1 MTPAQSQVKCL
12 SVNKRRK
19 IIFYQFCVLKHDLN
33 TWRSSLYSNVHCPS
47 SLLFLLSLPYH
58 SPRNFTQGPVN
69 MYNCLVVTV
78 SGSTFANNHATS
90 VFTDLPSRV
99 SGGGLSVT
107 IYGNSSVVNGRFKC
121 SIQSC
126 TFSNNSANSTV
137 PPAGTISVLKG
148 SHINGRGG
156 GVALFVSHSAVVGF
170 TVLHCNFTNNSAPF
184 YGGGLYAF
192 SPHLV
197 TEEDFT
203 IAGNHFERNKA
214 RTGGGII
221 LGVAL
226 LETDRMHYL
235 KKSDL
240 TDSVIIHRN
249 TFVQN
254 RGVHGGAMYLS
265 PSEWVFSYSACV
277 P

>member
-1 MTPAQSQVKCL
+1 MCTALP
-12 SVNKRRK
+12 
-19 IIFYQFCVLKHDLN
+19 
-33 TWRSSLYSNVHCPS
+33 PS
-47 SLLFLLSLPYH
+47 SPSLQLTL
-58 SPRNFTQGPVN
+58 RNFTQGPVN

-78 SGSTFANNHATS
+78 SGSAFENNHAQS

-99 SGGGLSVT
+99 SGGGLSVS
-107 IYGNSSVVNGRFKC
+107 IYGSSNSSVINGTFNYT
-121 SIQSC
+121 IQNC
-126 TFSNNSANSTV
+126 TFSNNSANSTVV

-156 GVALFVSHSAVVGF
+156 GVAFFVAHSAVVGLR
-170 TVLHCNFTNNSAPF
+170 VLHCNFTNNSAPF

-221 LGVAL
+221 LAFAL
-226 LETDRMHYL
+226 LESNRMHYL
-235 KKSDL
+235 KKSAL
-240 TDSVIIHRN
+240 MYSVIIHRN

-254 RGVHGGAMYLS
+254 TGARGGAMYLS
-265 PSEWVFSYSACV
+265 LSEWLFSYSAYCLTACV

>member
-1 MTPAQSQVKCL
+1 MCSALP
-12 SVNKRRK
+12 
-19 IIFYQFCVLKHDLN
+19 
-33 TWRSSLYSNVHCPS
+33 PS
-47 SLLFLLSLPYH
+47 SPSLPLTL
-58 SPRNFTQGPVN
+58 RNFTQGPVN

-78 SGSTFANNHATS
+78 SGSAFENNHAQS
-90 VFTDLPSRV
+90 VFTDRPSRV

-107 IYGNSSVVNGRFKC
+107 IYGSSNSSVINGTFNYT
-121 SIQSC
+121 IQNC

-197 TEEDFT
+197 TQEDFI

-221 LGVAL
+221 LAVSL
-226 LETDRMHYL
+226 LETNRMHYL
-235 KKSDL
+235 KKSAL

-254 RGVHGGAMYLS
+254 TGERGGALYLS
-265 PSEWVFSYSACV
+265 LSEWLFSYSAYCLTACV